1 MEFRGGEGFGGC
13 EMIDSGKQ
21 HNVDVGKDT
30 GGRAM
35 GSDPRGDIGVFLFTG
50 LVFWV
55 LGNSPRKHQIGNT
68 LWDCSQFT
76 LLLQRLADR
85 SDVFDGLED

>member
-30 GGRAM
+30 GGKAM
-35 GSDPRGDIGVFLFTG
+35 GSDPRGDKGVFLFTG
-50 LVFWV
+50 LVF
-55 LGNSPRKHQIGNT
+55 
-68 LWDCSQFT
+68 
-76 LLLQRLADR
+76 
-85 SDVFDGLED
+85 

>member
-35 GSDPRGDIGVFLFTG
+35 GSDPRGDKGVFSLYGSGF
-50 LVFWV
+50 
-55 LGNSPRKHQIGNT
+55 LGSRKLPSKASDWKHHLGFFSIHSTSPEVGRP
-68 LWDCSQFT
+68 F
-76 LLLQRLADR
+76 
-85 SDVFDGLED
+85 